1 MMNAPKGVSSTVEE
15 KEMEA
20 RLSQKE
26 KELVAVGASVAAGC
40 IPCTQYHVKEVK
52 AAGATTEEISHALDA
67 ALCVKGSTREIMEK
81 VAYDALGL
89 SKEEQ
94 PSCCAGPT
102 DRLKELVSIAAA
114 VAVNCPANF
123 HKHVAAG
130 RTVGVRN
137 DEIQLVVGLAKMIRG
152 KAMEKIDEAAK
163 AIGASASA
171 QAAARCEPSVQSS
184 SHPQA
189 AASACCGPTVSAP
202 ANAQPTQAATKGSCC

>member
-1 MMNAPKGVSSTVEE
+1 
-15 KEMEA
+15 MEA

-40 IPCTQYHVKEVK
+40 IPCTQYHMKEVR
-52 AAGATTEEISHALDA
+52 AAGATVEEITHAVDA

-81 VAYDALGL
+81 VAYDALGF

-94 PSCCAGPT
+94 SSCCAGPT
-102 DRLKELVSIAAA
+102 DRMKELVSIAAA

-137 DEIQLVVGLAKMIRG
+137 EEIQLAVGLAKMIRG
-152 KAMEKIDEAAK
+152 KAAEKVDEAAK
-163 AIGASASA
+163 AIAAPAPA
-171 QAAARCEPSVQSS
+171 QAVACCEASVQSS
-184 SHPQA
+184 SQPQA

-202 ANAQPTQAATKGSCC
+202 ANAQPTQAAAKSACCG

>member
-1 MMNAPKGVSSTVEE
+1 MDS
-15 KEMEA
+15 

-52 AAGATTEEISHALDA
+52 AAGTTTEEISHAIDA
-67 ALCVKGSTREIMEK
+67 ALCVKGSTRGIMEK

-102 DRLKELVSIAAA
+102 DRMKELVSIAAA

-130 RTVGVRN
+130 RTVGVR
-137 DEIQLVVGLAKMIRG
+137 DGEIQLVVGLAKMIRG
-152 KAMEKIDEAAK
+152 KAAEKVDEAAK
-163 AIGASASA
+163 TVFASASA
-171 QAAARCEPSVQSS
+171 QAAACCEPRAQSS
-184 SHPQA
+184 SQPQA

-202 ANAQPTQAATKGSCC
+202 ANAQPTQATSKSACCG

>member
-1 MMNAPKGVSSTVEE
+1 
-15 KEMEA
+15 MEA

-40 IPCTQYHVKEVK
+40 IPCTQYHMKEVR
-52 AAGATTEEISHALDA
+52 AAGATMEEITHAVDA

-81 VAYDALGL
+81 VAYDALGF

-94 PSCCAGPT
+94 SSCCAGPT
-102 DRLKELVSIAAA
+102 DRMKELVSIAAA

-137 DEIQLVVGLAKMIRG
+137 EEIQLAVGLAKMIRG
-152 KAMEKIDEAAK
+152 KAAEKVDEAAK
-163 AIGASASA
+163 AIAAPAPA
-171 QAAARCEPSVQSS
+171 QAAACCEASVQSS
-184 SHPQA
+184 SQPQA

-202 ANAQPTQAATKGSCC
+202 ANAQPTQAAAKSACCG